1 MATTN
6 HILEVVNNLRTINQ
20 ASIFAYLTWFMIWGM
35 WSTASPQA
43 AVMQDIRRMV
53 LCTAFALWM
62 HQGGGLVIGL
72 TIWVFRAVGLGGG
85 AGVASPWTV
94 PPMALGSFLISL
106 SAILLLRIMSVAKFG
121 NRLWIGLMVLD
132 LVFLIWTR

>member
-1 MATTN
+1 MTTTN
-6 HILEVVNNLRTINQ
+6 HVLEVVNNLRTINQ

-35 WSTASPQA
+35 RSTARPQA

-72 TIWVFRAVGLGGG
+72 TIWIFRAVGLGGG
-85 AGVASPWTV
+85 AGMASPWTV
-94 PPMALGSFLISL
+94 PWMGLGSILIAA
-106 SAILLLRIMSVAKFG
+106 SAVLLLRIMSIAKFG
-121 NRLWIGLMVLD
+121 NILWAGLLVID
-132 LVFLIWTR
+132 LLFLAVVR